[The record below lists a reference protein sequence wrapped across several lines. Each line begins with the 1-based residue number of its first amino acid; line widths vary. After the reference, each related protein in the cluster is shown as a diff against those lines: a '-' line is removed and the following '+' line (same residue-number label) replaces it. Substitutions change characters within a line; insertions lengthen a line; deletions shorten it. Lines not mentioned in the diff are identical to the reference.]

1 MKQQYVQRIIHQC
14 HCLAAIGC
22 LMVLNSCAAAVVP
35 LAALS
40 VAGMAAGLVTV
51 VNLAREQYPD
61 VNFDTAAPVKVTYR
75 ENSDR
80 VWNAVV
86 DLLQESGETLAVV
99 DKNSGVI
106 RTQEKN
112 LNDVSWIGKGFGK
125 ATFLY
130 TYSVTCRDSWAR
142 VSVSFVE
149 EKMFLSKK
157 AKNLPEGVNM
167 MRHIF
172 FRNLNQRLTKL
183 SEEFDPNQDMTNPM
197 TN

>member
-1 MKQQYVQRIIHQC
+1 MQRVRYVVGIVVSII
-14 HCLAAIGC
+14 L
-22 LMVLNSCAAAVVP
+22 LNGCAAAVVP

-40 VAGMAAGLVTV
+40 VAGMAASLVTL

-61 VNFDTAAPVKVTYR
+61 INFDSAAPIKVTYQ
-75 ENSDR
+75 ETTND

-86 DLLQESGETLAVV
+86 DMLQESGETLEVV
-99 DKNSGVI
+99 DKDAGVL
-106 RTQEKN
+106 RTREKN

-130 TYSVTCRDSWAR
+130 SYSITCRDSWVR
-142 VSVSFVE
+142 ISVAFQE

-157 AKNLPEGVNM
+157 AKNLPEGANM

-172 FRNLNQRLTKL
+172 FRNLKQKLTPIG
-183 SEEFDPNQDMTNPM
+183 EEFDPNQDINMPITD
-197 TN
+197 

>member
-1 MKQQYVQRIIHQC
+1 MMLNKCMQRVRYVVGIVVSII
-14 HCLAAIGC
+14 L
-22 LMVLNSCAAAVVP
+22 LNGCAAAVVP

-40 VAGMAAGLVTV
+40 VAGMAASLVTL

-61 VNFDTAAPVKVTYR
+61 INFDSAAPIKVTYQ
-75 ENSDR
+75 ETTND

-86 DLLQESGETLAVV
+86 DMLQESGETLEVV
-99 DKNSGVI
+99 DKDAGVL
-106 RTQEKN
+106 RTREKN

-130 TYSVTCRDSWAR
+130 SYSITCRDSWVR
-142 VSVSFVE
+142 ISVAFQE

-157 AKNLPEGVNM
+157 AKNLPEGANM

-172 FRNLNQRLTKL
+172 FRNLKQKLTPIG
-183 SEEFDPNQDMTNPM
+183 EEFDPNQDINMPITD
-197 TN
+197 